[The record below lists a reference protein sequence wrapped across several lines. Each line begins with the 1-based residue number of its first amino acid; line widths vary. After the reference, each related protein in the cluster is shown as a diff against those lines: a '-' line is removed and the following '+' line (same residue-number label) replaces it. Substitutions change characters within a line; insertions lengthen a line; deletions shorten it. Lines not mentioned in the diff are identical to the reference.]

1 MTATNPELLKMPL
14 ARDGEKN
21 AIPETTGS
29 TTGLFSQQYGFQS
42 INSLPLTAGGKA
54 ISRLDFNGC
63 MNLLSTLLFYSQ
75 RGFTFVYDE
84 GMDYLEGCKVIDPNN
99 GYEYRC
105 KADVAAGTGL
115 PSNTPEYWELAPSA
129 AQLGYR
135 QPSAAYA
142 VGDIAYHASLPTG
155 YYLEC
160 TTPGTTSNGNLS
172 FGGA

>member
-42 INSLPLTAGGKA
+42 INSLPLTAGSKA

-63 MNLLSTLLFYSQ
+63 MNLLSNLLFYSQ

-84 GMDYLEGCKVIDPNN
+84 SMDYLEGCKVIDPNN

-135 QPSAAYA
+135 QPNTEYA
-142 VGDIAYHASLPTG
+142 VGAIAYHASLPTG

-160 TTPGTTSNGNLS
+160 TTAGTTSNGDLS
-172 FGGA
+172 VGGV